1 MQCLQITNQKYSNL
15 FNGAMENSRK
25 LGLMFIEIVLNTE
38 KYLVKPETA
47 IVMESVKV

>member
-1 MQCLQITNQKYSNL
+1 
-15 FNGAMENSRK
+15 MEPWKIRTYPRK

-47 IVMESVKV
+47 IVMHVTISGSYSKLFE